1 MHSQVDCQVQFGCI
15 LIRPE
20 NENPKN
26 DKEFKVKINADN
38 FSEIFSSTLK
48 PSEVIPVNKLFSFNK
63 EPFDLNITLKEKSR
77 NFLKNIFQAK
87 SDYEFKIQVKA
98 PNQLN
103 KTKYSLKGFEFLD
116 KQQVIKYLMQID
128 FSATS
133 RLKIFKENRF
143 YISRIKKTKK
153 YDYLSLMNLLDEQ
166 IVSAM
171 KTFGTLVFGSKYLIA
186 IDNRSS
192 SFEIILL
199 ITKKP
204 VFMGLTVNYK
214 SNTIA
219 LAKLI
224 DNRELPIIQYS
235 NCLSLDTKTQAA
247 MLVRNSLGD
256 YAIIRAQKNDTILK
270 IDWYSFLTKSNKSFE
285 INDSYNF
292 RITNPERSILAEV
305 DLKQDL
311 I

>member
-1 MHSQVDCQVQFGCI
+1 MFRGPPAILNRSQFNMHSQVDCQVQFGNL
-15 LIRPE
+15 LIRQE

-26 DKEFKVKINADN
+26 GTEFKVKMNADN
-38 FSEIFSSTLK
+38 FIEIFSSTLK
-48 PSEVIPVNKLFSFNK
+48 PSEVIPVNKSFDFK
-63 EPFDLNITLKEKSR
+63 EVPFDLNIILKEKST
-77 NFLKNIFQAK
+77 NFLKNIFQSK
-87 SDYEFKIQVKA
+87 SDHEFKIQVKA
-98 PNQLN
+98 PNQFN

-192 SFEIILL
+192 SFEINFL

-214 SNTIA
+214 SNTIG
-219 LAKLI
+219 LAK
-224 DNRELPIIQYS
+224 
-235 NCLSLDTKTQAA
+235 
-247 MLVRNSLGD
+247 
-256 YAIIRAQKNDTILK
+256 
-270 IDWYSFLTKSNKSFE
+270 
-285 INDSYNF
+285 IN
-292 RITNPERSILAEV
+292 
-305 DLKQDL
+305 
-311 I
+311 